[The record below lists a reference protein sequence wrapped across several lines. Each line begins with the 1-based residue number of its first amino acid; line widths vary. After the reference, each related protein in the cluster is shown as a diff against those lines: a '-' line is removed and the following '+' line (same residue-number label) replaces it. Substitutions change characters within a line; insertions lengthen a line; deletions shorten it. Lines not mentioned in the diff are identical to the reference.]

1 MHSSRNRSSICQLA
15 ALVLFILLSGCA
27 SVQESTFPIGSKSWP
42 AKPSSAVVDVYR
54 DALPSRP
61 YEAVA
66 RLNVHIEKTFFV
78 KSTYSEALPRLQSLA
93 REKGADAIIQ
103 ISEDRSQLNETY
115 IYNVKA
121 VAIVYID

>member
-1 MHSSRNRSSICQLA
+1 MHSSRNRASTCRLA
-15 ALVLFILLSGCA
+15 VLALFILLSSCV
-27 SVQESTFPIGSKSWP
+27 SVQESAFPIGSKSWP
-42 AKPSSAVVDVYR
+42 AKPSSAVVEVYR
-54 DALPSRP
+54 DAPPSRP

-66 RLNVHIEKTFFV
+66 RLNVHIEKTFFI
-78 KSTYSEALPRLQSLA
+78 KSAYSEALPRLQSLA

-121 VAIVYID
+121 VAIVYTD